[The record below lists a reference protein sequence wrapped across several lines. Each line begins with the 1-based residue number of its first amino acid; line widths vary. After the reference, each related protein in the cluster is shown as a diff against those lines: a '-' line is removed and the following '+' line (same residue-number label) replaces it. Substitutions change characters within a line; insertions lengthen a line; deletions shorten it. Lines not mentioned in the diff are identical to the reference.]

1 MTQASTSSPATL
13 PPIESTGLIS
23 TLLLKDGVID
33 EQQLAYATRVRSKLT
48 TPRSMMDT
56 LLDLGYVTQE
66 QLQKTLR
73 SNQMNIR
80 LGDLL
85 LELGYLREADLQQA
99 LGIQKEL
106 QGKKRLGE
114 ILVERGFIEERRLL
128 ETLAYQLGYPLIE
141 LSFLTIDRSLLSAI
155 PLSICREHKF
165 MPVKRDG
172 SAIVLAISDPLDQ
185 KAQEVARSIL
195 GPGLKIAI
203 APRESILDN
212 LAALERTSS
221 QPSISDESTIIGMI
235 NTLFEEAIEECA
247 SDIHIEP
254 LKDRLRIRLRCDGV
268 MQQFKDFPKEIAPQ
282 FTSRIK
288 VMAQADIAERRR
300 HQDGRILFASA
311 KHGINLD
318 MRVSFFITIY
328 GEKIVL
334 RLLNNKGTL
343 LDIREIGMAPRMLEH
358 FVYEALEVPTGVM
371 IITGPTGSG
380 KTSTMYSCVNYLNN
394 INTSIITA
402 EDPVEYI
409 IDGITQCSI
418 NPKIGVTF
426 EETLRHIVRQDPDI
440 IVLGEIRDHF
450 SAETAIQAA
459 LTGHKVLTTFH
470 TEDSIGGLIRLMNME
485 IEAFL
490 ISSTVV
496 CVVAQRLLRRVCP
509 DCAETYIPTP
519 LDLSRLG
526 VSPTDLAGAEFKVGR
541 GCKSCRF
548 SGYRGRV
555 GIFEL
560 LVMNETVKNAILNNK
575 SSYDIRKISIETS
588 GMVTLVED
596 GIVKAAQGLVSM
608 KEVITDL
615 PRLGK
620 PRPLGE
626 LRRILGVTQ

>member
-1 MTQASTSSPATL
+1 MTQANSITPSTL
-13 PPIESTGLIS
+13 PTIESTGIIS
-23 TLLLKDGVID
+23 SLLLKDGVID
-33 EQQLAYATRVRSKLT
+33 ERQLSYATRVRSKLT
-48 TPRSMMDT
+48 TPRTMMDT

-66 QLQKTLR
+66 QLQNTLR

-141 LSFLTIDRSLLSAI
+141 LNFVTLDRSLLSTI
-155 PLSICREHKF
+155 PLNVCRENKF
-165 MPVKRDG
+165 VPVKREG
-172 SAIVLAISDPLDQ
+172 NTVVLAISDPLDH
-185 KAQEVARSIL
+185 KAQDVAKGFL
-195 GPGLKIAI
+195 GQNVKFAI
-203 APRESILDN
+203 APRESILEN

-221 QPSISDESTIIGMI
+221 RPSISDESTIIGMI

-254 LKDRLRIRLRCDGV
+254 MKDRLRVRLRCDGV
-268 MQQFKDFPKEIAPQ
+268 MIQHKDFPKDIAPQ
-282 FTSRIK
+282 LTSRIK
-288 VMAQADIAERRR
+288 VMAEADIAERRR
-300 HQDGRILFASA
+300 HQDGRILFVSV

-318 MRVSFFITIY
+318 MRVSFYVTIY

-343 LDIREIGMAPRMLEH
+343 LDIKEIGMAPRMLDH

-426 EETLRHIVRQDPDI
+426 EETLRHIVRQDPDV

-496 CVVAQRLLRRVCP
+496 CVVAQRLLRRVCL

-526 VSPTDLAGAEFKVGR
+526 VSPNDLAGAEFKIGR

-548 SGYRGRV
+548 SGYRGRA

-560 LVMNETVKNAILNNK
+560 LVMNEMVKNAILNNK
-575 SSYDIRKISIETS
+575 SSYEIRRISVETS

-608 KEVITDL
+608 KEIITDL

-626 LRRILGVTQ
+626 LRRLLGVTQ

>member
-1 MTQASTSSPATL
+1 
-13 PPIESTGLIS
+13 
-23 TLLLKDGVID
+23 
-33 EQQLAYATRVRSKLT
+33 
-48 TPRSMMDT
+48 
-56 LLDLGYVTQE
+56 
-66 QLQKTLR
+66 
-73 SNQMNIR
+73 MNIR

-85 LELGYLREADLQQA
+85 LELGYLRETDLQQA

-106 QGKKRLGE
+106 QGKRRLGE

-141 LSFLTIDRSLLSAI
+141 LSFVTLDRSLLSAI
-155 PLSICREHKF
+155 PLNVCREHIF
-165 MPVKRDG
+165 VPVRREG
-172 SAIVLAISDPLDQ
+172 NAIVLALSDPLDQ
-185 KAQEVARSIL
+185 KAQDVARSIL
-195 GPGLKIAI
+195 GQSLKIAI
-203 APRESILDN
+203 APRESILQN
-212 LAALERTSS
+212 LAALERTSNR
-221 QPSISDESTIIGMI
+221 PSISDESTIIGMI

-254 LKDRLRIRLRCDGV
+254 LKDRLRVRLRCDGV
-268 MQQFKDFPKEIAPQ
+268 MLQHKDYPKEIAPQ
-282 FTSRIK
+282 LTSRIK
-288 VMAQADIAERRR
+288 VMAEADIAERRR
-300 HQDGRILFASA
+300 HQDGRILFASV

-318 MRVSFFITIY
+318 MRVSFYVTIY

-343 LDIREIGMAPRMLEH
+343 LDIREIGMAPRILEH
-358 FVYEALEVPTGVM
+358 FIYEALEAPTGVM

-380 KTSTMYSCVNYLNN
+380 KTSTMYSCINYLNN

-496 CVVAQRLLRRVCP
+496 CVVAQRLLRRVCL

-526 VSPTDLAGAEFKVGR
+526 VSPNDLVGAEFKVGR
-541 GCKSCRF
+541 GCKTCRF

-560 LVMNETVKNAILNNK
+560 LVMNEMVKNAILNNK
-575 SSYDIRKISIETS
+575 SSYDIRRISIETS

-608 KEVITDL
+608 KEIITDL

-626 LRRILGVTQ
+626 LRRLLGVTK